1 MLDRNNPVP
10 LYHQLEL
17 IIKDNIESGHWKENE
32 KIPSENELSKLY
44 GVSRVTIRSVITKF
58 VDSGMMYRIQ
68 GKGTFIA
75 APKIITGNVSYVG
88 IRDQLEKQGYDTK
101 TKVIAFEKIKANV
114 PISKKLEIPVGSEV
128 IYIER
133 LRTINDVP
141 FSLHRSYVPTNT
153 GVKLEIEQLETE
165 QLCHILSR
173 EYQLFRHKV
182 VETLES
188 TTSDSY
194 ESKLLGVKNNHHF
207 LLLEDV
213 IFDSNNTPF
222 EYSKVLFRG
231 DRIKMKFEY
240 DHDSQINLQ

>member
-10 LYHQLEL
+10 LYHQLEI
-17 IIKDNIESGHWKENE
+17 IIKDNIESGTWKENE
-32 KIPSENELSKLY
+32 KIPSENELSRQY

-68 GKGTFIA
+68 GKGTYIA
-75 APKIITGNVSYVG
+75 APKIVTGNVSYVG

-101 TKVIAFEKIKANV
+101 TKVITFEKIKANL
-114 PISKKLEIPVGSEV
+114 PTSKKL
-128 IYIER
+128 
-133 LRTINDVP
+133 DVP
-141 FSLHRSYVPTNT
+141 FSLHRSYVPTDT
-153 GVKLEIEQLETE
+153 GVQLHIEQLENE
-165 QLCHILSR
+165 QLCHILAR
-173 EYQLFRHKV
+173 DYQLTRHKV

-194 ESKLLGVKNNHHF
+194 ESKLLGVKNNHHL
-207 LLLEDV
+207 LLLEDL
-213 IFDSNNTPF
+213 IFAPNGKPF

-240 DHDSQINLQ
+240 DHDSQINLEQ